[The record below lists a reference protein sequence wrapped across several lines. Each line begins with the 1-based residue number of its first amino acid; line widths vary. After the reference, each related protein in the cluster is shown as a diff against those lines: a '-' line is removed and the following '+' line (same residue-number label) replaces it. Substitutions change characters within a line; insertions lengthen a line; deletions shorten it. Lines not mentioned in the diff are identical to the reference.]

1 MQKLNFPG
9 MFARKP
15 ARAAYLRIIVPV
27 GLTFVLFVLSVFLIF
42 IPSMEDRMMEQKR
55 EMIRGLTDTACSL
68 LDQCAAQA
76 SGGKLSLKDAQA
88 RAMSI
93 ISKLRYGPE
102 GKDYFWINDMHPRMI
117 MHPYRPDLDGKD
129 LSNYADPKGKH
140 LFLEFVKTVQD
151 NDAGYV
157 DYMWQWKDDPDHI
170 VPKISYVKGFE
181 PWGWIIGTGIYVEDV
196 RTEIA
201 SITRRMIL
209 IFFGILAIIFLL
221 SLYAIWQTVKTE
233 RQRKEA
239 ENGLLR
245 SEKMFRTLGEDAPF
259 GISMLSPDLRFEYL
273 NPKFTEIFGYT
284 KEDLPDKETWFEKAY
299 PDESY
304 REKVIDTWRGD
315 LVENAGVEE
324 IKPRVFTVK
333 CKDGQDKII
342 HFRAVALQDGRQL
355 LTYEDITEKAKME
368 KTLKENERKYI
379 NLYEKSKRAEAL
391 YRSLLDSSADAII
404 TYDLEGKA
412 QFVSPAF
419 THIFGWTFGE
429 IEGGRIPFMPES
441 EREQTMAIIHDLV
454 EYGKA
459 CHAFRTKRSTK
470 DGRLLDVS
478 ISASRYDDHEGNPSG
493 LLVILRDIS
502 DKKRLEAQLQHAQ
515 RMESIGTL
523 AGGVAHDFN
532 NLLMAVQGNASLI
545 LLNKDSDHPDYKKI
559 KNIEKQVQR
568 GASLTKQL
576 LGFARGGKYEVT
588 PTNLNE
594 IIRASTKMFARTKKE
609 LSINSKYQEKI
620 WAVEADQGQIEQ
632 VLLNLFVNA
641 WQAMSGGGDL
651 FVETENLVI
660 SADDVKSLEIKPGR
674 YVKISVSDTGV
685 GMDASIRER
694 IFDPFFST
702 REVGKGTGLGLAS
715 SYGIIR
721 NHGGIIDVKSEKGK
735 GSTFDIYLPAAKS
748 KVIDQRSEV
757 SEVIKPGS
765 ETILL
770 VDDEGIII
778 DVTPEMLTELGY
790 EVLTARSGE
799 EALEQYRI
807 INRDKIDLVILDM
820 IMPGMG
826 GGETYDRLK
835 QIDPEITVLLSSGYS
850 IDGQATEIL
859 KRGCNG
865 FIQKP
870 FNIEILSK
878 KIREILNV

>member
-1 MQKLNFPG
+1 

-27 GLTFVLFVLSVFLIF
+27 GLTFVLFVLSVFLSF
-42 IPSMEDRMMEQKR
+42 IPSIEDRMMEQKR

-342 HFRAVALQDGRQL
+342 HFRAVALEDGRQL
-355 LTYEDITEKAKME
+355 LTYEDITEKDKME

-478 ISASRYDDHEGNPSG
+478 ISASRYNDHEGNPSG

-568 GASLTKQL
+568 GAGLTKQL

>member
-9 MFARKP
+9 MFIRKP
-15 ARAAYLRIIVPV
+15 ARAASLRIIVPV

-441 EREQTMAIIHDLV
+441 EREKTMAIIHDLV

-609 LSINSKYQEKI
+609 IAINSKYQEKI

-641 WQAMSGGGDL
+641 WQAMSGGGNL
-651 FVETENLVI
+651 FVETENLVLN
-660 SADDVKSLEIKPGR
+660 ADDVRSLEIKPGR

-685 GMDASIRER
+685 GIDASIRER
-694 IFDPFFST
+694 IFDPFFTT

-757 SEVIKPGS
+757 SEDIKPGT

-770 VDDEGIII
+770 VDDEEIII
-778 DVTPEMLTELGY
+778 DVSPEMLTELGY
-790 EVLTARSGE
+790 EVLTAKSGE
-799 EALEQYRI
+799 KALEQYRI
-807 INRDKIDLVILDM
+807 NKDKIDLVILDM

>member
-9 MFARKP
+9 MFIRKP
-15 ARAAYLRIIVPV
+15 ARAASLRIIVPV

-284 KEDLPDKETWFEKAY
+284 KEDLPNKETWFEKAY

-315 LVENAGVEE
+315 LVENAGVEQ

-441 EREQTMAIIHDLV
+441 EREKTMAIIHDLV
-454 EYGKA
+454 EYGKP

-478 ISASRYDDHEGNPSG
+478 ISASRYDDHEGNPAG

-568 GASLTKQL
+568 GASLTKRL

-609 LSINSKYQEKI
+609 IAINSKYQEKI

-641 WQAMSGGGDL
+641 WQAMSGGGNL
-651 FVETENLVI
+651 FVETENLVLN
-660 SADDVKSLEIKPGR
+660 ADDVRSLEIKPGR

-685 GMDASIRER
+685 GIDASIRER
-694 IFDPFFST
+694 IFDPFFTT

-757 SEVIKPGS
+757 SEDIKPGT

-770 VDDEGIII
+770 VDDEEIII
-778 DVTPEMLTELGY
+778 DVSPEMLTELGY
-790 EVLTARSGE
+790 EVLTAKSGE
-799 EALEQYRI
+799 KALEQYRI
-807 INRDKIDLVILDM
+807 NKDKIDLVILDM

>member
-1 MQKLNFPG
+1 

-27 GLTFVLFVLSVFLIF
+27 GLTFVLFVLSVFLSF
-42 IPSMEDRMMEQKR
+42 IPSIEDRMMEQKR

-757 SEVIKPGS
+757 SEDIKPGT

-770 VDDEGIII
+770 VDDEEIII
-778 DVTPEMLTELGY
+778 DVSPEMLTELGY
-790 EVLTARSGE
+790 EVLTAKSGE
-799 EALEQYRI
+799 KALEQYRI
-807 INRDKIDLVILDM
+807 NKDKIDLVILDM

>member
-1 MQKLNFPG
+1 
-9 MFARKP
+9 MFIRKP
-15 ARAAYLRIIVPV
+15 ARAASLRIIVPV

-441 EREQTMAIIHDLV
+441 EREKTMAIIHDLV
-454 EYGKA
+454 EYGKP

-478 ISASRYDDHEGNPSG
+478 ISASRYDDHEGNPAG

-568 GASLTKQL
+568 GASLTKRL

-609 LSINSKYQEKI
+609 IAINSKYQEKI

-641 WQAMSGGGDL
+641 WQAMSGGGNL
-651 FVETENLVI
+651 FVETENLVLN
-660 SADDVKSLEIKPGR
+660 ADDVRSLEIKPGR

-685 GMDASIRER
+685 GIDASIRER
-694 IFDPFFST
+694 IFDPFFTT

-757 SEVIKPGS
+757 SEDIKPGT

-770 VDDEGIII
+770 VDDEEIII
-778 DVTPEMLTELGY
+778 DVSPEMLTELGY
-790 EVLTARSGE
+790 EVLTAKSGE
-799 EALEQYRI
+799 KALEQYRI
-807 INRDKIDLVILDM
+807 NKDKIDLVILDM

>member
-478 ISASRYDDHEGNPSG
+478 ISASRYDDHEGNPAG

-641 WQAMSGGGDL
+641 WQAMSGGGNL
-651 FVETENLVI
+651 FVETENLVLN
-660 SADDVKSLEIKPGR
+660 ADDVRSLEIKPGR

-757 SEVIKPGS
+757 SEDIKPGT

-770 VDDEGIII
+770 VDDEEIII
-778 DVTPEMLTELGY
+778 DVSPEMLTELGY
-790 EVLTARSGE
+790 EVLTAKSGE

-807 INRDKIDLVILDM
+807 NKDKIDLVILDM

>member
-9 MFARKP
+9 MFIRKP
-15 ARAAYLRIIVPV
+15 ARAASLRIIVPV

-441 EREQTMAIIHDLV
+441 EREKTMAIIHDLV

-568 GASLTKQL
+568 GASLTKRL

-609 LSINSKYQEKI
+609 IAINSKYQEKI

-641 WQAMSGGGDL
+641 WQAMSGGGNL
-651 FVETENLVI
+651 FVETENLVLN
-660 SADDVKSLEIKPGR
+660 ADDVRSLEIKPGR

-685 GMDASIRER
+685 GIDASIRER

-757 SEVIKPGS
+757 SEDIKPGT

-770 VDDEGIII
+770 VDDEEIII
-778 DVTPEMLTELGY
+778 DVSPEMLTELGY
-790 EVLTARSGE
+790 EVLTAKSGE

-807 INRDKIDLVILDM
+807 NKDKIDLVILDM

>member
-1 MQKLNFPG
+1 

-27 GLTFVLFVLSVFLIF
+27 GLTFVLFVLSVFLSF
-42 IPSMEDRMMEQKR
+42 IPSIEDRMMEQKR

-641 WQAMSGGGDL
+641 WQAMSGGGNL
-651 FVETENLVI
+651 FVETENLVLN
-660 SADDVKSLEIKPGR
+660 ADDVRSLEIKPGR

-807 INRDKIDLVILDM
+807 NRDKIDLVILDM

>member
-9 MFARKP
+9 MFIRKP
-15 ARAAYLRIIVPV
+15 ARAASLRIIVPV

-342 HFRAVALQDGRQL
+342 HFRAVALEDGRQL
-355 LTYEDITEKAKME
+355 LTYEDITEKDKME

-478 ISASRYDDHEGNPSG
+478 ISASRYNDHEGNPSG

-568 GASLTKQL
+568 GASLTKRL

-609 LSINSKYQEKI
+609 IAINSKYQEKI

-641 WQAMSGGGDL
+641 WQAMSGGGNL
-651 FVETENLVI
+651 FVETENLVLN
-660 SADDVKSLEIKPGR
+660 ADDVRSLEIKPGR

-694 IFDPFFST
+694 IFDPFFTT

-757 SEVIKPGS
+757 SEDIKPGT

-770 VDDEGIII
+770 VDDEEIII
-778 DVTPEMLTELGY
+778 DVSPEMLTELGY
-790 EVLTARSGE
+790 EVLTAKSGE
-799 EALEQYRI
+799 KALEQYRI
-807 INRDKIDLVILDM
+807 NKDKIDLVILDM

>member
-27 GLTFVLFVLSVFLIF
+27 GLTFVLFVLSVFLSF
-42 IPSMEDRMMEQKR
+42 IPSIEDRMMEQKR

-342 HFRAVALQDGRQL
+342 HFRAVALEDGRQL
-355 LTYEDITEKAKME
+355 LTYEDITEKDKME

-609 LSINSKYQEKI
+609 IAINSKYQEKI

-660 SADDVKSLEIKPGR
+660 SADDVRSLEIKPGR

-757 SEVIKPGS
+757 SEVIKPGT

-770 VDDEGIII
+770 VDDEETII
-778 DVTPEMLTELGY
+778 DVSPEMLTELGY
-790 EVLTARSGE
+790 EVLTAKSGE

-807 INRDKIDLVILDM
+807 NKDKIDLVILDM

>member
-27 GLTFVLFVLSVFLIF
+27 GLTFVLFVLSVFLSF
-42 IPSMEDRMMEQKR
+42 IPSIEDRMMEQKR

-478 ISASRYDDHEGNPSG
+478 ISASRYDDHEGNPAG

-641 WQAMSGGGDL
+641 WQAMSGGGNL
-651 FVETENLVI
+651 FVETENLVLN
-660 SADDVKSLEIKPGR
+660 ADDVRSLEIKPGR

>member
-1 MQKLNFPG
+1 
-9 MFARKP
+9 
-15 ARAAYLRIIVPV
+15 
-27 GLTFVLFVLSVFLIF
+27 
-42 IPSMEDRMMEQKR
+42 
-55 EMIRGLTDTACSL
+55 
-68 LDQCAAQA
+68 
-76 SGGKLSLKDAQA
+76 
-88 RAMSI
+88 
-93 ISKLRYGPE
+93 
-102 GKDYFWINDMHPRMI
+102 
-117 MHPYRPDLDGKD
+117 
-129 LSNYADPKGKH
+129 
-140 LFLEFVKTVQD
+140 
-151 NDAGYV
+151 
-157 DYMWQWKDDPDHI
+157 MWQWKDDPDHI

-342 HFRAVALQDGRQL
+342 HFRAVALEDGRQL

-641 WQAMSGGGDL
+641 WQAMSGGGNL
-651 FVETENLVI
+651 FVETENLVLN
-660 SADDVKSLEIKPGR
+660 ADDVRSLEIKPGR

-694 IFDPFFST
+694 IFDPFFTT

-748 KVIDQRSEV
+748 KVIDQ
-757 SEVIKPGS
+757 
-765 ETILL
+765 
-770 VDDEGIII
+770 
-778 DVTPEMLTELGY
+778 
-790 EVLTARSGE
+790 
-799 EALEQYRI
+799 
-807 INRDKIDLVILDM
+807 
-820 IMPGMG
+820 
-826 GGETYDRLK
+826 
-835 QIDPEITVLLSSGYS
+835 S
-850 IDGQATEIL
+850 IRGQ
-859 KRGCNG
+859 
-865 FIQKP
+865 
-870 FNIEILSK
+870 
-878 KIREILNV
+878 

>member
-27 GLTFVLFVLSVFLIF
+27 GLTFVLFVLSVFLSF
-42 IPSMEDRMMEQKR
+42 IPSIEDRMMEQKR

-478 ISASRYDDHEGNPSG
+478 ISASRYDDHEGNPAG

-568 GASLTKQL
+568 GAGLTKQL

-641 WQAMSGGGDL
+641 WQAMSGGGNL
-651 FVETENLVI
+651 FVETENLVLN
-660 SADDVKSLEIKPGR
+660 ADDVRSLEIKPGR

-757 SEVIKPGS
+757 SEDIKPGT

-770 VDDEGIII
+770 VDDEEIII
-778 DVTPEMLTELGY
+778 DVSPEMLTELGY
-790 EVLTARSGE
+790 EVLTAKSGE
-799 EALEQYRI
+799 KALEQYRI
-807 INRDKIDLVILDM
+807 NKDKIDLVILDM

>member
-1 MQKLNFPG
+1 

-27 GLTFVLFVLSVFLIF
+27 GLTFVLFVLSVFLSF
-42 IPSMEDRMMEQKR
+42 IPSIEDRMMEQKR

-641 WQAMSGGGDL
+641 WQAMSGGGNL
-651 FVETENLVI
+651 FVETENLVLN
-660 SADDVKSLEIKPGR
+660 ADDVRSLEIKPGR

-685 GMDASIRER
+685 GIDASIRER

-757 SEVIKPGS
+757 SEDIKPGT

-770 VDDEGIII
+770 VDDEEIII
-778 DVTPEMLTELGY
+778 DVSPEMLTELGY
-790 EVLTARSGE
+790 EVLTAKSGE
-799 EALEQYRI
+799 KALEQYRI
-807 INRDKIDLVILDM
+807 NKDKIDLVILDM

>member
-9 MFARKP
+9 AFARRP
-15 ARAAYLRIIVPV
+15 ARVAYLRIIIPV

-55 EMIRGLTDTACSL
+55 EMIRGLADTACSF

-76 SGGKLSLKDAQA
+76 SGGELSLEDAQT
-88 RAMSI
+88 RAMGI

-129 LSNYADPKGKH
+129 LSDYADPKGKH

-196 RTEIA
+196 RAEIA

-209 IFFGILAIIFLL
+209 ISFGILAIIFLL
-221 SLYAIWQTVKTE
+221 SLYTIWQTFKTE
-233 RQRKEA
+233 RHRKEA
-239 ENGLLR
+239 ENELLK
-245 SEKMFRTLGEDAPF
+245 SEKMFRTLGQDAPF
-259 GISMLSPDLRFEYL
+259 GISMLGSDHRFEYL

-304 REKVIDTWRGD
+304 REEVIDTWRGD
-315 LVENAGVEE
+315 LVEDVGVEE
-324 IKPRVFTVK
+324 IKPRVFTVR
-333 CKDGQDKII
+333 CKNGQDKII
-342 HFRAVALQDGRQL
+342 YFRAVALEDRRQL

-368 KTLKENERKYI
+368 KTLKESERRYI

-412 QFVSPAF
+412 RFVSPAF
-419 THIFGWTFGE
+419 TRIFGWTRE
-429 IEGGRIPFMPES
+429 EVEGKRIPFVPES
-441 EREQTMAIIHDLV
+441 ERQQTMDIIHGLL
-454 EYGKA
+454 EHGTL

-470 DGRLLDVS
+470 DGRLLDIS

-502 DKKRLEAQLQHAQ
+502 DKKRLETQLQHAQ

-559 KNIEKQVQR
+559 KNIEQQVQR
-568 GASLTKQL
+568 GAALTKQL

-594 IIRASTKMFARTKKE
+594 IVRASAKMFARTKKE
-609 LSINSKYQEKI
+609 VTLSSKYQENI
-620 WAVEADQGQIEQ
+620 WTVEADQGQIEQ

-641 WQAMSGGGDL
+641 WQAMSGSGEL
-651 FVETENLVI
+651 FVETENLVL
-660 SADDVKSLEIKPGR
+660 SADDVESLEIKPGR

-685 GMDASIRER
+685 GMDANIRER
-694 IFDPFFST
+694 IFDPFFTT
-702 REVGKGTGLGLAS
+702 RDVGKGTGLGLAS

-721 NHGGIIDVKSEKGK
+721 NHGGIIDVNSEKGK
-735 GSTFDIYLPAAKS
+735 GSKFDIYLPAVELV
-748 KVIDQRSEV
+748 VINQGSEV
-757 SEVIKPGS
+757 SESVKPGT

-770 VDDEGIII
+770 VDDEEIII
-778 DVTPEMLTELGY
+778 EVSPEMLTELGY

-799 EALEQYRI
+799 EALEQFRI
-807 INRDKIDLVILDM
+807 NKNKIDLVILDM

-835 QIDPEITVLLSSGYS
+835 QIYPKIRVLLSSGYS

-859 KRGCNG
+859 KRGCNS

>member
-27 GLTFVLFVLSVFLIF
+27 GLTFVLFVLSVFLSF
-42 IPSMEDRMMEQKR
+42 IPSIEDRMMEQKR

-568 GASLTKQL
+568 GASLTKRL

-609 LSINSKYQEKI
+609 IAINSKYQEKI

-641 WQAMSGGGDL
+641 WQAMSGGGNL
-651 FVETENLVI
+651 FVETENLVLN
-660 SADDVKSLEIKPGR
+660 ADDVRSLEIKPGR

-757 SEVIKPGS
+757 SEDIKPGT

-770 VDDEGIII
+770 VDDEEIII
-778 DVTPEMLTELGY
+778 DVSPEMLTELGY
-790 EVLTARSGE
+790 EVLTAKSGE
-799 EALEQYRI
+799 KALEQYRI
-807 INRDKIDLVILDM
+807 NKDKIDLVILDM

>member
-1 MQKLNFPG
+1 
-9 MFARKP
+9 MFIRKP
-15 ARAAYLRIIVPV
+15 ARAASLRIIVPV

-42 IPSMEDRMMEQKR
+42 IPSMEDRMMEQKQ

-441 EREQTMAIIHDLV
+441 EREKTMAIIHDLV
-454 EYGKA
+454 EYGKP

-609 LSINSKYQEKI
+609 IAINSKYQEKI

-641 WQAMSGGGDL
+641 WQAMSGGGNL
-651 FVETENLVI
+651 FVETENLVLN
-660 SADDVKSLEIKPGR
+660 ADDVRSLEIKPGR

>member
-27 GLTFVLFVLSVFLIF
+27 GLTFVLFVLSVFLSF
-42 IPSMEDRMMEQKR
+42 IPSIEDRMMEQKR

-201 SITRRMIL
+201 SITRRMTL

-355 LTYEDITEKAKME
+355 LTYEDITEKDKME

-478 ISASRYDDHEGNPSG
+478 ISASRYNDHEGNPSG

-641 WQAMSGGGDL
+641 WQAMSGGGNL
-651 FVETENLVI
+651 FVETENLVLN
-660 SADDVKSLEIKPGR
+660 ADDVRSLEIKPGR

-807 INRDKIDLVILDM
+807 NRDKIDLVILDM

>member
-1 MQKLNFPG
+1 
-9 MFARKP
+9 
-15 ARAAYLRIIVPV
+15 V

-284 KEDLPDKETWFEKAY
+284 KEDLPNKETWFEKAY

-315 LVENAGVEE
+315 LVENAGVEQ

>member
-1 MQKLNFPG
+1 
-9 MFARKP
+9 MFIRKP
-15 ARAAYLRIIVPV
+15 ARAASLRIIVPV

-441 EREQTMAIIHDLV
+441 EREKTMAIIHDLV
-454 EYGKA
+454 EYGKP

-478 ISASRYDDHEGNPSG
+478 ISASRYDDHEGNPAG

-568 GASLTKQL
+568 GASLTKRL

-641 WQAMSGGGDL
+641 WQAMSGGGNL
-651 FVETENLVI
+651 FVETENLVLN
-660 SADDVKSLEIKPGR
+660 ADDVRSLEIKPGR

-685 GMDASIRER
+685 GIDASIRER
-694 IFDPFFST
+694 IFDPFFTT

-757 SEVIKPGS
+757 SEDIKPGT

-770 VDDEGIII
+770 VDDEEIII
-778 DVTPEMLTELGY
+778 DVSPEMLTELGY
-790 EVLTARSGE
+790 EVLTAKSGE
-799 EALEQYRI
+799 KALEQYRI
-807 INRDKIDLVILDM
+807 NKDKIDLVILDM

>member
-1 MQKLNFPG
+1 

-27 GLTFVLFVLSVFLIF
+27 GLTFVLFVLSVFLSF
-42 IPSMEDRMMEQKR
+42 IPSIEDRMMEQKR

-641 WQAMSGGGDL
+641 WQAMSGGGNL
-651 FVETENLVI
+651 FVETENLVLN
-660 SADDVKSLEIKPGR
+660 ADDVRSLEIKPGR

>member
-1 MQKLNFPG
+1 

-27 GLTFVLFVLSVFLIF
+27 GLTFVLFVLSVFLSF
-42 IPSMEDRMMEQKR
+42 IPSIEDRMMEQKR

-315 LVENAGVEE
+315 LVENAGVEQ

-441 EREQTMAIIHDLV
+441 EREKTMAIIHDLV
-454 EYGKA
+454 EYGKP

-478 ISASRYDDHEGNPSG
+478 ISASRYDDHEGNPAG

-568 GASLTKQL
+568 GASLTKRL

-609 LSINSKYQEKI
+609 IAINSKYQEKI

-641 WQAMSGGGDL
+641 WQAMSGGGNL
-651 FVETENLVI
+651 FVETENLVLN
-660 SADDVKSLEIKPGR
+660 ADDVRSLEIKPGR

-685 GMDASIRER
+685 GIDASIRER
-694 IFDPFFST
+694 IFDPFFTT

-757 SEVIKPGS
+757 SEDIKPGT

-770 VDDEGIII
+770 VDDEEIII
-778 DVTPEMLTELGY
+778 DVSPEMLTELGY
-790 EVLTARSGE
+790 EVLTAKSGE
-799 EALEQYRI
+799 KALEQYRI
-807 INRDKIDLVILDM
+807 NKDKIDLVILDM

>member
-1 MQKLNFPG
+1 

-342 HFRAVALQDGRQL
+342 HFRAVALEDGRQL
-355 LTYEDITEKAKME
+355 LTYEDITEKDKME

-478 ISASRYDDHEGNPSG
+478 ISASRYNDHEGNPSG

-641 WQAMSGGGDL
+641 WQAMSGGGNL
-651 FVETENLVI
+651 FVETENLVLN
-660 SADDVKSLEIKPGR
+660 ADDVRSLEIKPGR

>member
-27 GLTFVLFVLSVFLIF
+27 GLTFVLFVLSVFLSF
-42 IPSMEDRMMEQKR
+42 IPSIEDRMMEQKR

-284 KEDLPDKETWFEKAY
+284 KEDLPNKETWFEKAY

-342 HFRAVALQDGRQL
+342 HFRAVALEDGRQL
-355 LTYEDITEKAKME
+355 LTYEDITEKDKME

-641 WQAMSGGGDL
+641 WQAMSGGGNL
-651 FVETENLVI
+651 FVETENLVLN
-660 SADDVKSLEIKPGR
+660 ADDVRSLEIKPGR

-694 IFDPFFST
+694 IFDPFFTT

>member
-1 MQKLNFPG
+1 
-9 MFARKP
+9 MFIRKP
-15 ARAAYLRIIVPV
+15 ARAASLRIIVPV

-342 HFRAVALQDGRQL
+342 HFRAVALEDGRQL

-641 WQAMSGGGDL
+641 WQAMSGGGNL
-651 FVETENLVI
+651 FVETENLVLN
-660 SADDVKSLEIKPGR
+660 ADDVRSLEIKPGR

-694 IFDPFFST
+694 IFDPFFTT

-757 SEVIKPGS
+757 SEDIKPGT

-770 VDDEGIII
+770 VDDEEIII
-778 DVTPEMLTELGY
+778 DVSPEMLTELGY

-807 INRDKIDLVILDM
+807 KT
-820 IMPGMG
+820 
-826 GGETYDRLK
+826 ETKL
-835 QIDPEITVLLSSGYS
+835 IWLFS
-850 IDGQATEIL
+850 I
-859 KRGCNG
+859 
-865 FIQKP
+865 
-870 FNIEILSK
+870 
-878 KIREILNV
+878 